1 MPELPDI
8 VAYVEALE
16 RVAVGH
22 RLIRARIFRPFL
34 VRSLIPVNSVEGKLL
49 RAVSR
54 LGKRIVLEFEGDSY
68 MVIHL
73 MIAGRFLWSPKPVV
87 KPGKVD
93 LACFEFESGCLVLTE
108 AGTKRRA
115 SLHVVQ
121 GADSLNEHDRGGV
134 DPIECSE
141 EEFAAIV
148 RRENRTLKRLL
159 TNPANFSGIGN
170 AYSDEILFDARL
182 SPVRLSQ
189 ALMDDEVLRLW
200 ESTQVVLLHWTSVLR
215 DEFRIKFPGRGQI
228 TAFREDFNVH
238 GRFGKPCRTCG
249 MPIQRIVHA
258 ENETNY
264 CARCQNEDRLL
275 ADRALSRL
283 LKSDWPRTI
292 EEMVGD

>member
-1 MPELPDI
+1 M
-8 VAYVEALE
+8 
-16 RVAVGH
+16 
-22 RLIRARIFRPFL
+22 FRPFL
-34 VRSLIPVNSVEGKLL
+34 VRSLIPVSSVEGKRL
-49 RAVSR
+49 RAVHR

-68 MVIHL
+68 LVVHL
-73 MIAGRFLWSPKPVV
+73 MIAGRFLWGPKPVV

-93 LACFEFESGCLVLTE
+93 LACFEFESGCLLLTE

-121 GADSLNEHDRGGV
+121 GAADLKEHDRGGV
-134 DPIECSE
+134 DPTECSE

-170 AYSDEILFDARL
+170 AYSDEILFEARL

-189 ALMDDEVLRLW
+189 ALKDDEVHRLW
-200 ESTQVVLLHWTSVLR
+200 QSARSVLLHWTSVLR
-215 DEFRIKFPGRGQI
+215 EEFKFKFPGRGQI

-238 GRFGKPCRTCG
+238 GQFGEPCRICG

-275 ADRALSRL
+275 ADRALSKL